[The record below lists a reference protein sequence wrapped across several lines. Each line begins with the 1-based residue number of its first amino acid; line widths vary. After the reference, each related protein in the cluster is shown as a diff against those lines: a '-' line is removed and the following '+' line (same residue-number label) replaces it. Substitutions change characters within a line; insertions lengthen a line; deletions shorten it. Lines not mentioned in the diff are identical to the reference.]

1 MTKVAVIADAHVAN
15 HRRWGGPVTGGLNA
29 RGWECVGTLRR
40 ASAAAAHAGCSALAV
55 LGDLFDASR
64 PSPPL
69 VYETLRALTSGGIPV
84 VVVLGNH
91 DRQSQHDVD
100 HACAVAALVPG
111 VRVVAQPTAV
121 DVADVRLLCVP
132 YQAGR
137 ADEWFPAGVAALCR
151 DRPVKRP
158 RFVMTHL
165 GVWDDRTPAFLK
177 GAHDAVS
184 LGLVHQVA
192 RDCAVDGVFA
202 GNWHAAR
209 CWVGDGW
216 QVPVVIPGTVCPHN
230 FSDPPGHGRMGV
242 VGGQDALYREVV
254 VLSPSFV
261 TVDLAGLVRAVSSLG
276 EVPDQ
281 ADPADHP
288 RLYLRVE
295 VDAAEVA
302 DAVALRAE
310 VEARRLPVVVHVE
323 VAGDDARAQAREA
336 ARRVATADDASLA
349 EEFAAAV
356 EAPGTRQ
363 GVLDRLAAY
372 RKAAS

>member
-69 VYETLRALTSGGIPV
+69 VYETLRALTSGGVPV
-84 VVVLGNH
+84 VIVLGNH

-100 HACAVAALVPG
+100 HACAAAALVPG
-111 VRVVAQPTAV
+111 VQVVTQPTAV

-137 ADEWFPAGVAALCR
+137 ADQWFPAGVAALCR

-165 GVWDDRTPAFLK
+165 GVWDDHTPAFLK

-209 CWVGDGW
+209 CWVDDGW

-230 FSDPPGHGRMGV
+230 FSDPPGHGRMGI
-242 VGGQDALYREVV
+242 VGPDDLYRDIIVE
-254 VLSPSFV
+254 SPSFE
-261 TVDLAGLVRAVSSLG
+261 TVDLVRLG
-276 EVPDQ
+276 QVAALGAAC
-281 ADPADHP
+281 ADAPGERP

-295 VDAAEVA
+295 VDAAGVA

-323 VAGDDARAQAREA
+323 VAGDDARAQARDA
-336 ARRVATADDASLA
+336 ARRVASADDASLA
-349 EEFAAAV
+349 EEFAATV